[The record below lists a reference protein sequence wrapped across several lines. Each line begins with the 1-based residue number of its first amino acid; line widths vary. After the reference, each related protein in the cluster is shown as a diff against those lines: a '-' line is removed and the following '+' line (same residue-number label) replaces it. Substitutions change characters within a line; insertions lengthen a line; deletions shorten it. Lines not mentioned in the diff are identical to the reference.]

1 MLTKVVVRDYH
12 PTLSKEAIILA
23 SSILDNPE
31 GLYNHIDR
39 SAASATMSILYD
51 YPTLEDEHDK
61 NIAEI
66 HGFVNRMSAASAPG
80 AHLVELF
87 PWMMYIPERHV
98 FVLSIIHQCGLSRQN
113 PRFARWKREGLEHFR
128 QHTIMFNRLLN
139 VVYDDIVS

>member
-12 PTLSKEAIILA
+12 PTFSKEAIILA

-31 GLYNHIDR
+31 GLYKHIDR

-66 HGFVNRMSAASAPG
+66 HRFVNRMSAASAPG

-87 PWMMYIPERHV
+87 PWMMYVPERHV
-98 FVLSIIHQCGLSRQN
+98 FVLPLSISVAYRGRTPDLQDGNAKGWNTSDSIQPCLTG
-113 PRFARWKREGLEHFR
+113 F
-128 QHTIMFNRLLN
+128 
-139 VVYDDIVS
+139 